1 MNQKSKKF
9 WQENVVAL
17 NKEVFLLKKKFAELV
32 TISSMISGLKQE
44 AHLADLVNI
53 SISYVRELRKSSK
66 AKQDA
71 TSRNKS
77 MKTRNMSFVIG
88 SHPHFSNSTRSNSV
102 AISGSGKHMRNKWFE
117 TLSSISMSK
126 EILEADDKEQ
136 NPTRNE
142 SEVSESNEQLN
153 ASTNCNQTVFLQ
165 ESVSNNSGHSK
176 QESLLEM
183 GRLESDLQ
191 PQSLLTLN
199 DRWDF

>member
-1 MNQKSKKF
+1 
-9 WQENVVAL
+9 
-17 NKEVFLLKKKFAELV
+17 
-32 TISSMISGLKQE
+32 
-44 AHLADLVNI
+44 
-53 SISYVRELRKSSK
+53 
-66 AKQDA
+66 
-71 TSRNKS
+71 
-77 MKTRNMSFVIG
+77 
-88 SHPHFSNSTRSNSV
+88 
-102 AISGSGKHMRNKWFE
+102 
-117 TLSSISMSK
+117 MSK

-153 ASTNCNQTVFLQ
+153 ASTNCNQSVFLQ

-199 DRWDF
+199 DR